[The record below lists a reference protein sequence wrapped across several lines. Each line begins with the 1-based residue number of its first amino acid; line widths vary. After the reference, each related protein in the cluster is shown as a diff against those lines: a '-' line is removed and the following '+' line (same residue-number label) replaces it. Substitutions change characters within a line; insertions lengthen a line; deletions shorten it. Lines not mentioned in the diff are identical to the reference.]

1 MLHYVKVLNAFI
13 MLQNIYIL
21 NKLCSF
27 ELSVLIIQFS
37 ILIII
42 IIIIIM
48 CFELQISIYNDVRR
62 VMRQ

>member
-1 MLHYVKVLNAFI
+1 MLNYVKVLNAFI

-42 IIIIIM
+42 IM